1 MRILGVDTTTA
12 VSSVAFFEDGQ
23 LTAEA
28 TFPPRNRT
36 GEVLSVKSSHSEA
49 ILPLI
54 SSVLDDAHRK
64 ISDIDVIAVSIGPG
78 SFTGLRIGLA
88 LVKGI
93 AYECSVPVV
102 GVSSLEA
109 QAARFTKLPGTICSL
124 LDARK
129 HEVYA
134 ALFEQREGSLLRCS
148 VDQATEVTD
157 LMALFSSS
165 FLTSVINFVGNGAEL
180 YQEQI
185 VHLFGS
191 RAQIIGEAC
200 GCSAAG
206 GVARV
211 ASARSPALSGTDL
224 GPLVPL
230 YLGTSQALGISRQN
244 LSNSLK

>member
-1 MRILGVDTTTA
+1 MRILGIDTATA
-12 VSSVAFFEDGQ
+12 VSSVAFLEDGQ
-23 LTAEA
+23 LTADA

-36 GEVLSVKSSHSEA
+36 GGALSAKSSHSEF

-54 SSVLDDAHRK
+54 SSVLDNAHRK
-64 ISDIDVIAVSIGPG
+64 FSDIDVIAVSIGPG

-93 AYECSVPVV
+93 AYECNLPVA

-109 QAARFTKLPGTICSL
+109 QAARLTKISGTICPL

-134 ALFEQREGSLLRCS
+134 ALFEQREGSLLRCAA
-148 VDQATEVTD
+148 DQATEVTD
-157 LMALFSSS
+157 LMGLFSS
-165 FLTSVINFVGNGAEL
+165 TSGVTFVGNGAEL

-185 VHLFGS
+185 LHLFGS

-200 GCSAAG
+200 GSSAAG

-211 ASARSPALSGTDL
+211 ASARSPAIAGTEL

-230 YLGTSQALGISRQN
+230 YLGTSQALGISRKI